1 MARPLRIQFPHAY
14 YHVTNR
20 GLAHQGVFT
29 DRADRAMFLQLLAD
43 CHDMWGIRVIAYC
56 LLDTHY
62 HLLIQTPQ
70 ANLSRVMR
78 HLDGLYTQ
86 RYNRR
91 HQRDGP
97 LFRGRYKAIVVGA
110 DEYLLAVARYIHQN
124 PVAVG
129 LVRSAEAYAWSSCR
143 LYLDRR
149 RQPAWL
155 DVEQLLNRFPKR
167 DRPREFLTF
176 MRSKVE
182 EPVRAFYESRRWLPV
197 LGSKDLHKR
206 LRKRVRKREASLTE
220 VPEAKAYLRP
230 DASTCL
236 EVVGQVY
243 GRTREDLLRSR
254 PGQRNEA
261 RAVAMYVC
269 RRLAGMK
276 LEEIAKLFG
285 VGGYSAVGSV
295 IGRMKEQLVER
306 GGETA
311 RRFQKI
317 RQRLQR

>member
-1 MARPLRIQFPHAY
+1 MARPLRIEFPRAY
-14 YHVTNR
+14 YHVMNR
-20 GLAHQGVFT
+20 GLTHQAVFT
-29 DRADRAMFLQLLAD
+29 DRADRAMFVQLVAD
-43 CHDMWGIRVIAYC
+43 CHEMWGIRVIAYC

-86 RYNRR
+86 GYNRR

-97 LFRGRYKAIVVGA
+97 LFRGRYKAIVVDA
-110 DEYLLAVARYIHQN
+110 EEYLLAVARYIHQN
-124 PVAVG
+124 PVAAG
-129 LVRSAEAYAWSSCR
+129 LVRSPEAYAWGSCR
-143 LYLDRR
+143 LYLDKGRK
-149 RQPAWL
+149 PAWL
-155 DVEQLLNRFPKR
+155 AVEQLLNRFPKK
-167 DRPREFLTF
+167 DRPKAFLGF

-182 EPVRAFYESRRWLPV
+182 EPVRSFYENKRWLPV
-197 LGSKDLHKR
+197 LGSKDFHER
-206 LRKRVRKREASLTE
+206 LRRRVRKREAGLTE

-236 EVVGQVY
+236 EVVGQVH

-254 PGQRNEA
+254 RGQRNEA
-261 RAVAMYVC
+261 RAMAMYVC
-269 RRLAGMK
+269 RRLVGMK

-285 VGGYSAVGSV
+285 VGGYSGVSSV
-295 IGRMKEQLVER
+295 IGRMKEQLER
-306 GGETA
+306 EGETA

-317 RQRLQR
+317 RQRLQS

>member
-1 MARPLRIQFPHAY
+1 MARPLRIEFPRAY
-14 YHVTNR
+14 YHVINS
-20 GLAHQGVFT
+20 GLTHQAVFT
-29 DRADRAMFLQLLAD
+29 DRADRAMFVQLLAD
-43 CHDMWGIRVIAYC
+43 CHEMWGIRVIAYC

-86 RYNRR
+86 GYNRR

-110 DEYLLAVARYIHQN
+110 EEYLLAVARYIHQN
-124 PVAVG
+124 PVAAG
-129 LVRSAEAYAWSSCR
+129 LVRSPEAYAWSSCR

-155 DVEQLLNRFPKR
+155 DVEQLLNRYPKR
-167 DRPREFLTF
+167 DRPRAFLTF

-182 EPVRAFYESRRWLPV
+182 EPVRSFYENKRWLPV
-197 LGSKDLHKR
+197 LGSKDFHER
-206 LRKRVRKREASLTE
+206 LRRRVRKREAGLTE

-236 EVVGQVY
+236 EVVGQVH

-254 PGQRNEA
+254 RGQRNEA
-261 RAVAMYVC
+261 RAMAMYMC

-285 VGGYSAVGSV
+285 VGGYSGVSSV
-295 IGRMKEQLVER
+295 IGRMKQQLER
-306 GGETA
+306 EGETA

>member
-1 MARPLRIQFPHAY
+1 MARSLRIEFPRAY
-14 YHVTNR
+14 YHVMNR
-20 GLAHQGVFT
+20 GLTHQAVFT

-43 CHDMWGIRVIAYC
+43 CHEMWGIRVIAYC

-86 RYNRR
+86 GYNRR

-97 LFRGRYKAIVVGA
+97 LFRGRYKAIVVDA
-110 DEYLLAVARYIHQN
+110 EEYLLAVARYIHQN
-124 PVAVG
+124 PVAAG
-129 LVRSAEAYAWSSCR
+129 LVRSPEAYAWGSCR
-143 LYLDRR
+143 LYLDKG

-155 DVEQLLNRFPKR
+155 DAEQLLSRFPKK
-167 DRPREFLTF
+167 DRPKAFLGF

-182 EPVRAFYESRRWLPV
+182 EPVRSFYESKRWLPV
-197 LGSKDLHKR
+197 LGSQDFHER
-206 LRKRVRKREASLTE
+206 LRRRVRKREAGLTE
-220 VPEAKAYLRP
+220 VPEAKAYLRA
-230 DASTCL
+230 DARTCL

-285 VGGYSAVGSV
+285 VGGYSGVSSV
-295 IGRMKEQLVER
+295 IGRMKEQLER
-306 GGETA
+306 GDETA

-317 RQRLQR
+317 RQRLQS